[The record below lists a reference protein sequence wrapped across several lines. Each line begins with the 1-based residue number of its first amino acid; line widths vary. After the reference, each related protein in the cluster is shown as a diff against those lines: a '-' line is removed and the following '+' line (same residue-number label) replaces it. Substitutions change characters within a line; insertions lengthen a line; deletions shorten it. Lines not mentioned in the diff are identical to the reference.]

1 MLDVFIGGAYHRTS
15 NMRKFLLLHSV
26 LLYCLSSFGQ
36 YNIRLIAQKPE
47 TVNDKIYVAGSFNN
61 WIPGD
66 QNYQLVPLDAKH
78 VYIDLKLGAGQY
90 KYKFTR
96 GNWSTVEGSGIG
108 LDIGNRVMEVRRD
121 TTVNNVIE
129 GWMDKFSDM
138 SGLPDSTQWYVAYSR
153 SFFYLDTNIDSSY
166 KYAQQANALLKKIDN
181 KYYEAGMA
189 RILGRIMQRQG
200 NHQRALEYYLKQL
213 SIVQQLKD
221 TLSMAFCLLD
231 IGHLFLG
238 VKDYPNAKKYYL
250 QVRQFDAN
258 KTESFGRSAPNLALV
273 GIGKVYYE
281 SQQLD
286 SARYYALQAYEVSL
300 QLIDRPTQSEAL
312 TLLGNILE
320 NEDRVGEAIKYY
332 QLAIRQARI
341 FSNSNIIAD
350 NYRHIAKAFYTIEQP
365 DSSLYYARRAFSLAS
380 ELKNPYAIMDA
391 SNLLVALFKNSGQTD
406 SAFAY
411 LETVVAAKDSVF
423 NQNKNQQF
431 QTILFNEEL
440 QKQETKAKDEQT
452 QAQVKIYIMTA
463 GIVLLIFLCIFLWW
477 NNRRKQHVN
486 KLLNE
491 QGAKLQKT
499 VAELKATRSQLTQK
513 EKMASLGKFAAGI
526 AHEVQEP
533 LNVINKSSEEAI
545 DIAKELKTQLSR
557 LNISAEQQLKLNSI
571 VEDLLQNQQKII
583 DHGYQADEIVK
594 GMLQHSRN
602 TSGEDSLLI

>member
-1 MLDVFIGGAYHRTS
+1 
-15 NMRKFLLLHSV
+15 MRKFLLLNLV
-26 LLYCLSSFGQ
+26 LLYCFSLFGQ
-36 YNIRLIAQKPE
+36 YNIRLIAQKPAGVE
-47 TVNDKIYVAGSFNN
+47 DKVYVAGTFNN

-66 QNYQLVPLDAKH
+66 QNYQLAPLDANH
-78 VYIDLKLGAGQY
+78 VYIDLKVGAGQY
-90 KYKFTR
+90 QYKFTR
-96 GNWSTVEGSGIG
+96 GNWSTVEGTETG
-108 LDIGNRVMEVRRD
+108 LDIANRVMEVRSD
-121 TTVNNVIE
+121 TTIKHVIG
-129 GWMDKFSDM
+129 GWMDKFIDI
-138 SGLPDSTQWYVAYSR
+138 SGLPDSTQWYVSYSR
-153 SFFYLDTNIDSSY
+153 SFFYLETNIDSSY

-181 KYYEAGMA
+181 KQYEAGMA

-213 SIVQQLKD
+213 SIVQKLND

-238 VKDYPNAKKYYL
+238 IKDYPNAKKYYL
-250 QVRQFDAN
+250 EVRQFDPYR
-258 KTESFGRSAPNLALV
+258 TESFGRSAPNLALV
-273 GIGKVYYE
+273 GIGRVYYE
-281 SQQLD
+281 THQLD

-300 QLIDRPTQSEAL
+300 KLIDRPTQSEAL

-332 QLAIRQARI
+332 QLAIRQAQI
-341 FSNSNIIAD
+341 FSNSNIIAE
-350 NYRHIAKAFYTIEQP
+350 NYRHIAKAFYTIQQT
-365 DSSLYYARRAFSLAS
+365 DSSLYYARKAFLLAS

-391 SNLLVALFKNSGQTD
+391 SNLLVTLFKSSGHTD

-477 NNRRKQHVN
+477 NNRSKQHVN

-526 AHEVQEP
+526 ANEVQEP
-533 LNVINKSSEEAI
+533 LNFINKSSEEGME
-545 DIAKELKTQLSR
+545 IAKGLKTQVSH
-557 LNISAEQQLKLNSI
+557 LNISPEQQLKLNSL
-571 VEDLLQNQQKII
+571 VDDLVQNQQKII
-583 DHGYQADEIVK
+583 NHGYQADEIVK
-594 GMLQHSRN
+594 GMLQHSQD

>member
-1 MLDVFIGGAYHRTS
+1 
-15 NMRKFLLLHSV
+15 MRKLVLLHLLL
-26 LLYCLSSFGQ
+26 LFCSSLFCQ
-36 YNIRLIAQKPE
+36 YNVRLIAQKPKA
-47 TVNDKIYVAGSFNN
+47 VDDKIYVAGTFNN

-66 QNYQLVPLDAKH
+66 ENYLLNPLDEDH
-78 VYIDLKLGAGQY
+78 VYIDLKVGAGRYQY
-90 KYKFTR
+90 KFNR

-108 LDIGNRVMEVRRD
+108 LDISNRMMEVRRD
-121 TTVNNVIE
+121 TTIKVVIE
-129 GWMDKFSDM
+129 GWMDKFNDI
-138 SGLPDSTQWYVAYSR
+138 SGLPDSTKWYIAYSR

-166 KYAQQANALLKKIDN
+166 KYAQQANALLKKVDN
-181 KYYEAGMA
+181 KKYEAGMA

-221 TLSMAFCLLD
+221 TLSIAFCLLD

-238 VKDYPNAKKYYL
+238 IKDYPNAKNYYL
-250 QVRQFDAN
+250 QVRQFDPY

-273 GIGKVYYE
+273 GIGRVYYNTN
-281 SQQLD
+281 QLD
-286 SARYYALQAYEVSL
+286 SARYYALHAYEVSL
-300 QLIDRPTQSEAL
+300 KLIDRPTQSEAL

-332 QLAIRQARI
+332 QLAIRQAQI
-341 FSNSNIIAD
+341 FSNSNIIAE
-350 NYRHIAKAFYTIEQP
+350 NYGHIAKAFYKVQQV
-365 DSSLYYARRAFSLAS
+365 DSSLHYARKAFALAS
-380 ELKNPYAIMDA
+380 ELKSPYTIMDA
-391 SNLLVALFKNSGQTD
+391 SNLLVTLFKNSGQTD

-440 QKQETKAKDEQT
+440 QKQETKAKDEQF
-452 QAQVKIYIMTA
+452 QSRVKIYIMTA
-463 GIVLLIFLCIFLWW
+463 GIVLLLILCIFLWW
-477 NNRRKQHVN
+477 NNRRKQQVN

-513 EKMASLGKFAAGI
+513 EKMASLGKFAASI

-533 LNVINKSSEEAI
+533 LNFINNSSEAAME
-545 DIAKELKTQLSR
+545 IAKELKQEINA
-557 LNISAEQQLKLNSI
+557 LNIGPDQQSKLNSI
-571 VEDLLQNQQKII
+571 VDDLVKNQQKII
-583 DHGYQADEIVK
+583 DQGYQADEIVK
-594 GMLQHSRN
+594 GMLQHSKDR
-602 TSGEDSLLI
+602 SDEDSLLI